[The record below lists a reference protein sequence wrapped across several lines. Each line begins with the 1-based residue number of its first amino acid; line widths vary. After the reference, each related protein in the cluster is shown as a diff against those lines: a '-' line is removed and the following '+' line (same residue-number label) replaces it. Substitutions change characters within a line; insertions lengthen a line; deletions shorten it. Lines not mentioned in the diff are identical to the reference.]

1 MLEIKVFSIPYEKHF
16 SAIFIRFSRSCS
28 DFDEFL
34 FLISFIPTWMTA
46 LPKFPFSNVASSQW
60 YNSFKLN
67 QWNILNC
74 ANRFPSIW
82 LNCLCHIPFGVLS
95 PKMIC
100 VYFFS
105 LLSPRCYSCH
115 IRCLRRYNFLIC
127 ETCLFFWMIVNNY
140 LTTASWFRYHWLI
153 SQEIFIFWESEKLVF
168 CCRFINAIKRL
179 EFMLWLKF
187 TDSFEFLS
195 SCLKEF
201 FGDIK
206 LCSLWIWKSV
216 GEGFNCCSRHFRFL
230 GHCLVLVYLTSLL
243 LLLWTFQ

>member
-1 MLEIKVFSIPYEKHF
+1 MVQLLQITPRKYSKLCWSVSRHLVELSVPYTLWYAFSKN
-16 SAIFIRFSRSCS
+16 
-28 DFDEFL
+28 D
-34 FLISFIPTWMTA
+34 
-46 LPKFPFSNVASSQW
+46 
-60 YNSFKLN
+60 
-67 QWNILNC
+67 
-74 ANRFPSIW
+74 
-82 LNCLCHIPFGVLS
+82 
-95 PKMIC
+95 C

-105 LLSPRCYSCH
+105 LLSSRCYSCH
-115 IRCLRRYNFLIC
+115 VRCLRRYNFLIC

-179 EFMLWLKF
+179 EFILWLKF

-195 SCLKEF
+195 SRLKEF

-216 GEGFNCCSRHFRFL
+216 AEGFNCCSRHFWFFWDIVWCWCIL
-230 GHCLVLVYLTSLL
+230 LVCCCCCELSSRGE
-243 LLLWTFQ
+243 